1 MSIVV
6 SKVAEPYAEALL
18 NLAKAN
24 DTLKETTNDMNIVS
38 QFLANSSD
46 LKKFLANPVI
56 TREAKKNIVKD
67 VLGEQIATNTLKFL
81 MLLIDRNRI
90 ALLDGV
96 AQRYL
101 ELSYKQESIEVAKV
115 ISSIQLSAQ
124 QQQNLAEKLK
134 TITGAKQ
141 IKLALKVDPNLIGG
155 FTVEIGS
162 QYIDTSI
169 DYQYSGVVGT
179 GNAFFPDQK
188 MIMTIYFLEADY
200 YDASRYD
207 RVEFMRGL
215 VDDLM
220 SSSQ

>member
-1 MSIVV
+1 MSAVV

-18 NLAKAN
+18 GLAKAN
-24 DTLKETTNDMNIVS
+24 DTLKETTNDMNIVL
-38 QFLANSSD
+38 QFLANSSY
-46 LKKFLANPVI
+46 LKTFLANPIV

-67 VLGEQIATNTLKFL
+67 ILGEQIASNTLKFL
-81 MLLIDRNRI
+81 LLLIDRNRI

-115 ISSIQLSAQ
+115 ISSVKLSGQ

-169 DYQYSGVVGT
+169 
-179 GNAFFPDQK
+179 
-188 MIMTIYFLEADY
+188 
-200 YDASRYD
+200 
-207 RVEFMRGL
+207 RGQL
-215 VDDLM
+215 RKISNLLGA
-220 SSSQ
+220 